1 MMFSN
6 WFKNRKKEI
15 QRKEKIRTA
24 KKVIF
29 GAAAGSL
36 SGIIGGLLFSP
47 KSGKETRKDIAN
59 SSKELKNN
67 IKEKSTVLKGHIDN
81 KVSDAKD
88 GLIDAKAKISEYLNE
103 KKAISQDTVSEVI
116 DETKDTVEDISAII
130 GQADVSDKKSK
141 K

>member
-1 MMFSN
+1 MFSN
-6 WFKNRKKEI
+6 WFKARKKEI

-67 IKEKSTVLKGHIDN
+67 IKEKSIVLKGTIDN

-88 GLIDAKAKISEYLNE
+88 GIIDAKAKISEYLNE
-103 KKAISQDTVSEVI
+103 KKVTTQDKASDVI
-116 DETKDTVEDISAII
+116 TETKDKI
-130 GQADVSDKKSK
+130 GRAHV
-141 K
+141 

>member
-6 WFKNRKKEI
+6 WFKARKKEI

-67 IKEKSTVLKGHIDN
+67 IKEKSIVLKGTIDN

-88 GLIDAKAKISEYLNE
+88 GIIDAKAKISEYLNE
-103 KKAISQDTVSEVI
+103 KKVTTQDKASDVI
-116 DETKDTVEDISAII
+116 TETKDTIEDISEII
-130 GQADVSDKKSK
+130 EQADVSDKKNK